1 MNDDKNTTS
10 SHTWGTENPAPLV
23 VIVGP
28 TASGKSAVGMEIAKE
43 FGGEIICADSRTIY
57 KGLDI
62 GTAKPTA
69 QDQKDVPHHG
79 LDLVEPGDVFTA
91 ADFKEYAV
99 QKIAEIRQRGRVPL
113 LVGGTGL
120 YVDGILFDYQFGAPN
135 LELRE
140 ELAQLSL
147 EELQER
153 CKKDNVRLPENP
165 KNRRQLQRAL
175 EQNGVNTQR
184 SQTIPQNTIVVG
196 IATDTDELRKRI
208 TQRADELFTSG
219 MIEEATQLGK
229 RYGWDSEAMTGNIY
243 PLVRQYLDGQLTREE
258 LREKFIT
265 SDWRLAKRQRTW
277 LKRNTFIHWK
287 TRQEAADFIRQEIA
301 ARKLA

>member
-1 MNDDKNTTS
+1 MTSMNDDKKATY
-10 SHTWGTENPAPLV
+10 TEPPLI

-43 FGGEIICADSRTIY
+43 CGGEIICADSRTIY

-69 QDQKDVPHHG
+69 QDQAEVPHHG

-91 ADFKEYAV
+91 ADFKAYAV
-99 QKIAEIRQRGRVPL
+99 QKIEEIRGRGRIPL

-135 LELRE
+135 MELRQ
-140 ELAQLSL
+140 ELENLSL

-153 CKKDNVRLPENP
+153 CEKDNVQLPENP

-175 EQNGVNTQR
+175 EQNGVNTR
-184 SQTIPQNTIVVG
+184 RETTPLDNTIVVG
-196 IATDTDELRKRI
+196 ITTDTDTLRERI
-208 TQRADELFTSG
+208 TRRADELFTSG
-219 MIEEATQLGK
+219 MVEEATRLGEQ
-229 RYGWDSEAMTGNIY
+229 YGWDSEAMTGNIY
-243 PLVRQYLDGQLTREE
+243 PLVKRYLDGALTQDE
-258 LREKFIT
+258 LRQKFIT
-265 SDWRLAKRQRTW
+265 ADWRLAKRQRTW
-277 LKRNTFIHWK
+277 LRRNPWIQWK
-287 TRQEAADFIRQEIA
+287 TLDEAPDFIRDELLKHYTNA
-301 ARKLA
+301 